1 MLIADGTS
9 TEEIIEMDRE
19 DGMRAR
25 SPAAGRM
32 WLPTAAPRRAL
43 SKAILRR
50 TTSRRDP
57 AYRWAAGKDR
67 KACGYRDTCCGTY
80 W

>member
-19 DGMRAR
+19 EGMRAR

-32 WLPTAAPRRAL
+32 
-43 SKAILRR
+43 
-50 TTSRRDP
+50 
-57 AYRWAAGKDR
+57 
-67 KACGYRDTCCGTY
+67 
-80 W
+80 